1 MPRFSETSEDANSA
15 NKSADASAVGE
26 KLLGSLASDNSNR
39 NLDKPLDNLT
49 KAKVVAEST
58 LIGMATNGLDEVVN
72 NPGRFGAEILG
83 ATAITLALKG
93 PNWVKIPAMGVA
105 AVGTYAFASHAVEA
119 GGKALTITSQMTE
132 RNLAESSRELRATL
146 GPLAFDSLLMV
157 GSGKAG
163 AHLAGALPKTIS
175 TRAIADAMP
184 KLSFEMGPQLAFEGA
199 GLSGSAPRLRFNK
212 LEPVNPVKD
221 NTMAMTA
228 HNDGTGGGSKY
239 VQKDGYRVLT
249 SRGSRGE
256 DVQLVEKMPVMK
268 PVELIHGD
276 HSISKIGANGKI
288 VVAFPT
294 GEARI
299 LELGKPISRVTVSE
313 YAGGQKHYRLNETVL
328 ANMEVN
334 NVNHEVKAVLAN
346 GDKLHIVDNVEGGF
360 MNFNHKDGMKTWVEH
375 SGRLVFQLPNGVMS
389 EATIPSKL
397 AHIRL
402 TERTD
407 GSKQFQFLDPEGAL
421 LAQKVEVPALAAQ
434 AKTFDDIPQWRE
446 LNAYIGAREQNQGF
460 SVNRVEPDAGG
471 MLGHNNAGKEHFP
484 VWNPRHQPTSTGR
497 IFDESIAGVDRRVMR
512 GNDLD
517 TPADM
522 ALAQQGH
529 GWMVKRYL
537 DGLDRHDDS
546 IFKF

>member
-1 MPRFSETSEDANSA
+1 MPRFTDTSTDETG
-15 NKSADASAVGE
+15 ADKAAESRVASR
-26 KLLGSLASDNSNR
+26 LLDSVAATTQSSTS
-39 NLDKPLDNLT
+39 LDKPLDNLT

-58 LIGMATNGLDEVVN
+58 LVGMATNGLDQIVN
-72 NPGRFGAEILG
+72 NPGRFGAEIIG

-119 GGKALTITSQMTE
+119 GDKALKVTSRMTE
-132 RNLAESSRELRATL
+132 RNLAESRTELQATL
-146 GPLAFDSLLMV
+146 GPLAFESLLMV

-163 AHLAGALPKTIS
+163 AHLGGALPKTIS
-175 TRAIADAMP
+175 TRALADAMP
-184 KLSFEMGPQLAFEGA
+184 RLSFEMGPQLAFEGA
-199 GLSGSAPRLRFNK
+199 GLSSGPKLRFNK
-212 LEPVNPVKD
+212 LEPVAPRD

-228 HNDGTGGGSKY
+228 HNDGASGGGSKY
-239 VQKDGYRVLT
+239 IQKDGYRVLT

-256 DVQLVEKMPVMK
+256 DIQLVEKMPAMK

-288 VVAFPT
+288 VVAFPS

-346 GDKLHIVDNVEGGF
+346 GDKLHIVDNVQGGF
-360 MNFNHKDGMKTWVEH
+360 MNFNHTDGMKTWVEH

-389 EATIPSKL
+389 EATVPSKL

-402 TERTD
+402 TERVD
-407 GSKQFQFLDPEGAL
+407 GSKQFQFLDPEGTL
-421 LAQKVEVPALAAQ
+421 LPQKVELPATAAK
-434 AKTFDDIPQWRE
+434 AKTFDDIPMWRD
-446 LNAYIGAREQNQGF
+446 LNNYISGRQQEPF

-471 MLGHNNAGKEHFP
+471 MLGQGHGNRESFP
-484 VWNPRHQPTSTGR
+484 VWNPKHTPTSTGR

-529 GWMVKRYL
+529 GWMVKKYL
-537 DGLDRHDDS
+537 DGLDRHDDL
-546 IFKF
+546 FKF

>member
-1 MPRFSETSEDANSA
+1 MPRFTDTSTDETG
-15 NKSADASAVGE
+15 ADKAAESRVASR
-26 KLLGSLASDNSNR
+26 LLDSVAATTQSSTS
-39 NLDKPLDNLT
+39 LDKPLDNLT
-49 KAKVVAEST
+49 KARVVAEST
-58 LIGMATNGLDEVVN
+58 LVGMATNGLDQIVN

-119 GGKALTITSQMTE
+119 GDKALKVTSRMTE
-132 RNLAESSRELRATL
+132 RNLAESRTELQATL
-146 GPLAFDSLLMV
+146 GPLAFESLLMV

-175 TRAIADAMP
+175 TRALADAMP
-184 KLSFEMGPQLAFEGA
+184 RLSFEMGPQLAFEGA
-199 GLSGSAPRLRFNK
+199 GLSSGPKLRFNK
-212 LEPVNPVKD
+212 LEPVAPRD

-228 HNDGTGGGSKY
+228 HNDGASGGGSKY
-239 VQKDGYRVLT
+239 IQKDGYRVLT

-256 DVQLVEKMPVMK
+256 DIQLVEKMPAMK

-288 VVAFPT
+288 VVAFPS

-346 GDKLHIVDNVEGGF
+346 GDKLHIVDNVQGGF
-360 MNFNHKDGMKTWVEH
+360 MNFNHTDGMKTWVEH

-389 EATIPSKL
+389 EATVPSKL

-402 TERTD
+402 TERVD
-407 GSKQFQFLDPEGAL
+407 GSKQFQFLDPEGTL
-421 LAQKVEVPALAAQ
+421 LPQKVELPATAAK
-434 AKTFDDIPQWRE
+434 AKTFDDIPMWRD
-446 LNAYIGAREQNQGF
+446 LNNYISGRQQEPF

-471 MLGHNNAGKEHFP
+471 MLGQGHGNRESFP
-484 VWNPRHQPTSTGR
+484 VWNPKHTPTSTGR

-529 GWMVKRYL
+529 GWMVKKYL
-537 DGLDRHDDS
+537 DGLDRHDDL
-546 IFKF
+546 FKF